1 MKKLL
6 YATFMLVFVSAFQN
20 HSQAQ
25 EVQQASLSPTG
36 ILQVPV
42 NSSPNDVF
50 KFDISHLNLQSEQ
63 EMIQYFNEKCGN
75 NHIFRPLVDENT
87 AILYLQTKR
96 QPTWTQSD
104 WNAYLQ
110 NECVS
115 KPIIQ

>member
-6 YATFMLVFVSAFQN
+6 YATFMLVFASAFQN
-20 HSQAQ
+20 NSHAQ
-25 EVQQASLSPTG
+25 EVIQASLSPVG
-36 ILQVPV
+36 VLQVPV

-63 EMIQYFNEKCGN
+63 EMIQYFSQKCGS
-75 NHIFRPLVDENT
+75 NHIFRPLIDENA

-96 QPTWTQSD
+96 QPNWTQSD

-110 NECVS
+110 SECVS